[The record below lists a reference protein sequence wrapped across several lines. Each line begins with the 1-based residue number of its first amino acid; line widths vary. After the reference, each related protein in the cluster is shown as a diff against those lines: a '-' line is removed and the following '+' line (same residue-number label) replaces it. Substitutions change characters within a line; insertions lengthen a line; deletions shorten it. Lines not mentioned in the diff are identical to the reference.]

1 MKLDNL
7 KEKHGLIST
16 SLLCASGVLGIL
28 VLVKLGSFF
37 TTSAKMEKLVEEAIA
52 QSKPDPNEAK
62 DYIAKFKEAANE
74 LKKNNMFSPPPPKPG
89 WPVNRV
95 EGILGDT
102 AFINGGWRKV
112 GDEIGG
118 AKVLEITPTYV
129 KVVWEG
135 QEKIFSPF
143 DMKDVGA
150 TKAESKKGEEDKR
163 DAKEAR
169 SERRAELR
177 RGGRRGGR
185 SMSREE
191 RRAMRERMR
200 NMSPE
205 ERREYM
211 RKMREE

>member
-1 MKLDNL
+1 V
-7 KEKHGLIST
+7 S
-16 SLLCASGVLGIL
+16 
-28 VLVKLGSFF
+28 
-37 TTSAKMEKLVEEAIA
+37 
-52 QSKPDPNEAK
+52 
-62 DYIAKFKEAANE
+62 
-74 LKKNNMFSPPPPKPG
+74 
-89 WPVNRV
+89 RV

-135 QEKIFSPF
+135 QEKVFSPF
-143 DMKDVGA
+143 DMKDVGT
-150 TKAESKKGEEDKR
+150 TKAEPRKGEEDR
-163 DAKEAR
+163 RESR
-169 SERRAELR
+169 EERGERRPGGR
-177 RGGRRGGR
+177 RGGRRGGP

-191 RRAMRERMR
+191 RRAMRENMR